1 MSQTPQKPGATT
13 SKHHEDDLI
22 VVPEG
27 KSRLRYIAT
36 IGLVLFL
43 LVIFVVADTFQSA
56 LTGGGGGDRNP
67 VYVTWTDPI
76 TKEPREVKESDF
88 SATTRDLSMMASL
101 GFFGAYSVIF
111 SDPLSLDRGN
121 QGPTEEDVASFLVL
135 EGIATSMGLEVSN
148 EEHKERLRSRFG
160 DDAGLRNGARLTRM
174 PVEQL
179 EELVR
184 RCGRVQKV
192 SGQISRAM
200 QVPDAAAIE
209 AKWLEENPLFKFNVV
224 TNQTDQYTDQA
235 RAEAPDDETLVGW
248 FHGRP
253 LFEQQALFS
262 PQTVTADVAYVPL
275 GEGAAFDAAALLAAY
290 PAPEGTDLEGQ
301 ANSYY
306 NAGRALRFGVP
317 AELQM
322 EAIIGEDGEEIIP
335 AAPKL
340 FYELEEVREQVD
352 VEAPIYAAMR
362 AWLTDL
368 QDRRTQGEEAD
379 FAAEAASY
387 GLTFE
392 AGPEG
397 GLDREAI
404 GAQEPW
410 GTPMIAGQLTF
421 AQEGAFLPS
430 VMMGGK
436 SMTIAL
442 ARAKKD
448 REEPPFADIRDEVLE
463 LWAVSRSKEIA
474 VETLDGVRLVL
485 AAKPE
490 DLEVADWRPEID
502 LDELRQLTAE
512 AGYTVVERDWLG
524 QNAVPNDDF
533 AAATP
538 LQRFL
543 RGNVDMHALEAGQ
556 VAPAVASPTSD
567 EVFLV
572 RMEGKKSPP
581 IEEIG
586 ALGLLQARQVAI
598 SDSFRATGAKIF
610 PGDSEWM
617 TETAM
622 LRFPERERRD
632 AEKEQSA
639 K

>member
-1 MSQTPQKPGATT
+1 MSQTPQNPGATT
-13 SKHHEDDLI
+13 PNHHEDDLI

-56 LTGGGGGDRNP
+56 LTGGGGEAKDP
-67 VYVTWTDPI
+67 VYITWTNPI
-76 TKEPREVKESDF
+76 TKAPQEVLESEF
-88 SATTRDLSMMASL
+88 QTTARHLSIMSSF
-101 GFFGAYSVIF
+101 GFFGSYSAAF
-111 SDPLSLDRGN
+111 GDPLSLERDSGS
-121 QGPTEEDVASFLVL
+121 PTEEDVASFFVL
-135 EGIATSMGLEVSN
+135 EAIAISTGVEVSN
-148 EEHKERLRSRFG
+148 EEHKDRLRGRFG
-160 DDAGLRNGARLTRM
+160 DAAGLSNGARMARM

-179 EELVR
+179 EQIIR
-184 RCGRVQKV
+184 RCERVRKV
-192 SGQISRAM
+192 FQQVYLSM
-200 QVPDAAAIE
+200 LVPDAAAIE
-209 AKWLEENPLFKFNVV
+209 AEWLEENPLFKFNVV
-224 TNQTDQYTDQA
+224 TTTTDQFKDQA
-235 RAEAPDDETLVGW
+235 RSEAPDDETLTTW
-248 FHGRP
+248 FHERP
-253 LFEQQALFS
+253 PFEQQALFT

-275 GEGAAFDAAALLAAY
+275 GEGATFDAAALLAAY
-290 PAPEGTDLEGQ
+290 PAPEGTDVSEQ

-306 NAGRALRFGVP
+306 TANRAARFAVP
-317 AELQM
+317 ADQQM
-322 EAIIGEDGEEIIP
+322 LPTVGEDGEKILPET
-335 AAPKL
+335 PKL
-340 FYELEEVREQVD
+340 FYELEEVQGQVD

-368 QDRRTQGEEAD
+368 QDRRTQGAEID

-387 GLTFE
+387 GLSFV

-397 GLDREAI
+397 GLERTEI
-404 GAQEPW
+404 EAQEPW

-436 SMTIAL
+436 SMTVAL

-463 LWAVSRSKEIA
+463 RWATNRSKEIA
-474 VETLDGVRLVL
+474 VEALDGVRLVL
-485 AAKPE
+485 AVKPE
-490 DLEVADWRPEID
+490 DMEVADWRPEID
-502 LDELRQLTAE
+502 LAELRQLTAE

-524 QNAVPNDDF
+524 QNAVPDDDF

-586 ALGLLQARQVAI
+586 ALGLLRARQEA
-598 SDSFRATGAKIF
+598 SSEAFRAMGAKVF

-617 TETAM
+617 TGTAQ
-622 LRFPERERRD
+622 LRFPERERREAKEKD
-632 AEKEQSA
+632 AS
-639 K
+639 